1 MIRIRNVLARL
12 WNVFRRRRLEQDLN
26 SELQSHLDLLIE
38 ENIQRGMDPKEAAHA
53 ARREFGGLEQTK
65 EEYREQRSLPFLE
78 TLLQDVRYGLRMLA
92 SAWRSVRKRATSSAW
107 FSPMGQPSRWQAGA
121 SDWLPPWLLRG

>member
-1 MIRIRNVLARL
+1 MDRLRILLARL
-12 WNVFRRRRLEQDLN
+12 WSVIRKQRLEQDLN
-26 SELQSHLDLLIE
+26 SELQAHLNLLTE
-38 ENIQRGMDPKEAAHA
+38 ENIRRGMDPKEAAHA

-92 SAWRSVRKRATSSAW
+92 SAWRSVRKRAASSAW
-107 FSPMGQPSRWQAGA
+107 FSPMGQPSRSQAWA
-121 SDWLPPWLLRG
+121 SDWLRPWLLRG